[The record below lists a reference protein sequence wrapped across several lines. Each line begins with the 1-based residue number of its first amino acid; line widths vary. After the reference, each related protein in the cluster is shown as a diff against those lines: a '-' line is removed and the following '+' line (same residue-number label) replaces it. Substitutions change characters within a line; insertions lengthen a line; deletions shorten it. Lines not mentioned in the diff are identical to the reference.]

1 MRYLQSREDSRT
13 DVVHGVKKKLERT
26 ITYKLGDTVEEK
38 DDKAPTTIVRRTAGG
53 PF

>member
-1 MRYLQSREDSRT
+1 MSGTSEKTEWRIWTQF
-13 DVVHGVKKKLERT
+13 VKKKLERT